1 VIFDSHTANLVSDIR
16 EVEKPTPEALYALQH
31 EKAKHERARRAAENL
46 ENRKALMLKKIGVLK
61 VALEMEAKEQRQ
73 RDEAARRARELE
85 EERAREAAERDAI
98 LHPTP
103 VSQYLARAEHVPVPQ
118 AALETTPAAGDWSEY
133 QPWMSYWQG
142 EQDTDM
148 PPAEEFPTSNPLTE
162 ATAAASAADD
172 ELHAKLLGL

>member
-1 VIFDSHTANLVSDIR
+1 VIFDSHTANLVSYIR

-85 EERAREAAERDAI
+85 EERAREHCC
-98 LHPTP
+98 L
-103 VSQYLARAEHVPVPQ
+103 
-118 AALETTPAAGDWSEY
+118 
-133 QPWMSYWQG
+133 
-142 EQDTDM
+142 
-148 PPAEEFPTSNPLTE
+148 F
-162 ATAAASAADD
+162 
-172 ELHAKLLGL
+172 

>member
-1 VIFDSHTANLVSDIR
+1 MSEEPAQE

-73 RDEAARRARELE
+73 KDEAARRARELE
-85 EERAREAAERDAI
+85 EERAREAAARDAI

-103 VSQYLARAEHVPVPQ
+103 VSQYLARAEPVPVPQ
-118 AALETTPAAGDWSEY
+118 AALEVGAKAAGDWSEY

-142 EQDTDM
+142 EQGDEL
-148 PPAEEFPTSNPLTE
+148 PAEQFPTSNPLSD
-162 ATAAASAADD
+162 AV
-172 ELHAKLLGL
+172 